1 MFVKVTAEGVKNSF
15 GRDIPI
21 GTVIEA
27 TEQRGREMI
36 RMDLAEL
43 VEHDY
48 RTMYQNQVNAI
59 KNKDTMPPPMERKR
73 SWFGR
78 LIGI

>member
-48 RTMYQNQVNAI
+48 RTMYMNQVNAI
-59 KNKDTMPPPMERKR
+59 RNKDTMPPLQRKGK
-73 SWFGR
+73 SWFGW